1 MIEYVMAAKGGRTIP
16 KEDKIFGISNRAN
29 AMIEKKGKDA
39 VINATIGALLD
50 DNGDLMVL
58 SSIDETFRSLTP
70 QEYAAYAP
78 IAGIPAFR
86 KAVVKAA
93 LGKYE
98 TKRYVE
104 AVATP
109 GGTGSIRN
117 TIANYSQAG
126 DKVLTSDWF
135 WAPYRTIA
143 SEIGRGLDT
152 FQLFNDERKFNKR
165 YLNFLNSRNT

>member
-78 IAGIPAFR
+78 IAGIPYFKDADIFSSFPS
-86 KAVVKAA
+86 A
-93 LGKYE
+93 LFK
-98 TKRYVE
+98 
-104 AVATP
+104 
-109 GGTGSIRN
+109 
-117 TIANYSQAG
+117 
-126 DKVLTSDWF
+126 
-135 WAPYRTIA
+135 
-143 SEIGRGLDT
+143 
-152 FQLFNDERKFNKR
+152 
-165 YLNFLNSRNT
+165 

>member
-1 MIEYVMAAKGGRTIP
+1 MIEYVMAAKNGRTVP

-29 AMIEKKGKDA
+29 AMIAEKGRDA

-58 SSIDETFRSLTP
+58 SSIAETFRNLTP
-70 QEYAAYAP
+70 PEYAAYAP
-78 IAGIPAFR
+78 IAGIPEFR

-98 TKRYVE
+98 PKGFVE

-117 TIANYSQAG
+117 TMSCYTQPG
-126 DKVLTSDWF
+126 DTVLTSDWF
-135 WAPYRTIA
+135 WAPY
-143 SEIGRGLDT
+143 SHL
-152 FQLFNDERKFNKR
+152 
-165 YLNFLNSRNT
+165 